1 MDTPHAY
8 SPTARTKVRRLRK
21 RGVYDK
27 ERVHAIL
34 DEGIICH
41 VGFVKDGQPFVIPT
55 LYARAKET
63 LYVHGSAVSRMLN
76 TLSGGVDVCVT
87 VTLLDGYV
95 LARSAF
101 HHSMNYRSVVMLGR
115 LRPVSARREM
125 LRALR
130 IITDHLV
137 PGRWDE
143 VRKPN
148 ELEMKQTAV
157 LALPLEEVSA
167 KVRSGPPVDDE
178 EDYALPVWAG
188 IVPVETALG
197 EPRADERVLPGVE
210 RFQASRLTRG
220 KPRHRESDA
229 ISRVPG

>member
-1 MDTPHAY
+1 MDTTTPSAY
-8 SPTARTKVRRLRK
+8 APTARTRVRRLKK

-55 LYARAKET
+55 LYARAKDK
-63 LYVHGSAVSRMLN
+63 LYIHGSAVSRMLK
-76 TLSGGVDVCVT
+76 TLAGGVEVCVT

-101 HHSMNYRSVVMLGR
+101 HHSMNYRSVVVLGR
-115 LRPVSARREM
+115 ARLVSTRREM

-130 IITDHLV
+130 TLTDHIV
-137 PGRWDE
+137 AKRWDE
-143 VRKPN
+143 VRAPN

-157 LALPLEEVSA
+157 LCLPLEEVSA
-167 KVRSGPPVDDE
+167 KVRIGPPVDDE

-188 IVPVETALG
+188 VVPVTSAIG
-197 EPRADERVLPGVE
+197 EPVPDARLLPGVAGFE
-210 RFQASRLTRG
+210 VSRVEKAQRL
-220 KPRHRESDA
+220 K
-229 ISRVPG
+229 RVPG